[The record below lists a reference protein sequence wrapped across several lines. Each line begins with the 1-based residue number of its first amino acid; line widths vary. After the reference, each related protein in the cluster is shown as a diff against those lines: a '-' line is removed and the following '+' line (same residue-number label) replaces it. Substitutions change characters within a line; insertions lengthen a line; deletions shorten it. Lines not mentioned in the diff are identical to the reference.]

1 MSDSIES
8 YVSETLAER
17 RRELQEAVYDAQ
29 LRLADFDIAVEANHL
44 DWLVDQGFLR
54 PFTVDTLHAERGE

>member
-1 MSDSIES
+1 MSDSISS
-8 YVSETLAER
+8 YVGEQLAER

-29 LRLADFDIAVEANHL
+29 LRLADFDVAVEANHL

-54 PFTVDTLHAERGE
+54 PFTVDALRAECGE